1 MHSLSAGLFHWSKTM
16 SKTPDDK
23 VPEPAAP
30 ALQKAV
36 TARIFRDKV
45 YTSRTL
51 ILHGGASLLVAKGRV
66 TAVDDQQ
73 FQYLNTHPD
82 FERLTE

>member
-1 MHSLSAGLFHWSKTM
+1 MAKTSDDKAGAVVVPDLQKN
-16 SKTPDDK
+16 TPD
-23 VPEPAAP
+23 VE
-30 ALQKAV
+30 L
-36 TARIFRDKV
+36 ARVFRDKV

-51 ILHGGASLLVAKGRV
+51 ILPGGATLAVAKGRA

-73 FQYLNTHPD
+73 FQYLNNHPD

>member
-1 MHSLSAGLFHWSKTM
+1 M

-23 VPEPAAP
+23 VTEPAALV
-30 ALQKAV
+30 LQKTTPV
-36 TARIFRDKV
+36 VDPARTFRDKV

-51 ILHGGASLLVAKGRV
+51 ILPGGATLPVAKGRA
-66 TAVDDQQ
+66 TTVDDQQ
-73 FQYLNTHPD
+73 FQYLNSHPD

>member
-1 MHSLSAGLFHWSKTM
+1 M
-16 SKTPDDK
+16 SKTSDEK
-23 VPEPAAP
+23 VTDPVAP
-30 ALQKAV
+30 VLSKSTPVADPV
-36 TARIFRDKV
+36 RTFRDKV

-51 ILHGGASLLVAKGRV
+51 ILPGGATLAVAKGRA

-73 FQYLNTHPD
+73 FNYLNTHPD

>member
-1 MHSLSAGLFHWSKTM
+1 M

-23 VPEPAAP
+23 PAADAAP
-30 ALQKAV
+30 VLQKTTPAV
-36 TARIFRDKV
+36 APARTFRDKV

-51 ILHGGASLLVAKGRV
+51 ILPDGATLPVAKGRV
-66 TAVDDQQ
+66 SADSDEQ